1 MKQGAEARVEKKD
14 GKVIKKRE
22 EKTYR
27 HEELD
32 ERIRNERTSEELK
45 NIKRARKY
53 GVKIPETEEKNP
65 TTLKQTE
72 VNGKALKEV
81 IETKIEELVKV
92 GENIAKLHSSKIIH
106 GDITTSNILVDGEE
120 VYLIDLGLSEIS
132 ERVEDKAVDI
142 HLLKQVLRTSHPEV
156 AEDAWE
162 KFIEGYREHEDFDK
176 VMGQLEDVESRGRYK

>member
-1 MKQGAEARVEKKD
+1 MKQGAEAKVERKD

-53 GVKIPETEEKNP
+53 GVNIPETEGKDP
-65 TTLKQTE
+65 TTLTQE
-72 VNGKALKEV
+72 EIDGKALKEV
-81 IETKIEELVKV
+81 IETETEKLVKV
-92 GENIAKLHSSKIIH
+92 GKNIAKLHSSKIIH
-106 GDITTSNILVDGEE
+106 GDITTSNILVDGED

-162 KFIEGYREHEDFDK
+162 KFIEGYKDHEEFDE
-176 VMGQLEDVESRGRYK
+176 VMEQLEDVESRGRYK